1 MQKNKIRHFLPGMR
15 MLKTTLAI
23 FICITIDILRD
34 SPNMVTSGISAI
46 LVMQINMDSSYS
58 RGKLRIL
65 GIVISG
71 IYSIIFYYLFV
82 GVLNVES
89 LSLLYVILFS
99 LFTIPLMIIFNLLKL
114 SDGIAIGLIYY
125 MLTCLSSSGI
135 SDPLIYVADRFINM
149 TIGLCVSLFINWC
162 PPLNALGRHYE
173 KFKNK

>member
-1 MQKNKIRHFLPGMR
+1 